1 MRKRQ
6 SGWGSAFT
14 LVEILVVVVILGIA
28 GAIIVPQ
35 IGTRDDRKVEAA
47 ARVII
52 ADLIYAQNLAITQQ
66 SNHYVMFQLSPP
78 PVKYSLVRSTDMT
91 VVEHPVN
98 KTPYAVTFGTSG
110 SSGMGQITLVSAD
123 FRGQSASTDN
133 TLGFD
138 ELGTPLVYTGTVS
151 EPMTSGSI
159 VIQCGEHAL
168 RIDVE
173 PFTGQITV
181 TAI

>member
-6 SGWGSAFT
+6 VKQKRGFT

-35 IGTRDDRKVEAA
+35 LGTRDDRRVEAA
-47 ARVII
+47 ARVLM

-66 SNHYVMFQLSPP
+66 SNQYVMFQVTPTPSQ
-78 PVKYSLVRSTDMT
+78 YSVIRSSDMT

-98 KTPYAVTFGTSG
+98 KTPYVAVFGGSG
-110 SSGMGQITLVSAD
+110 SGGMQGVTLVSAN
-123 FRGQSASTDN
+123 FQGASATSYQ
-133 TLGFD
+133 TLGFN
-138 ELGTPLVYTGTVS
+138 EIGSPVVYTGTGS
-151 EPMTSGSI
+151 ESLTSGSI
-159 VIQCGEHAL
+159 VIQSGSFQL
-168 RIDVE
+168 RIDIE